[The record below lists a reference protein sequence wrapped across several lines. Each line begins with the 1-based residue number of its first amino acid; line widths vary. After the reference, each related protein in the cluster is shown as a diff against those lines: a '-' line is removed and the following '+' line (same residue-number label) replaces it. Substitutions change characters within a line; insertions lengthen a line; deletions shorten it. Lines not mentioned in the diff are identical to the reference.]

1 MPPAHGA
8 SLERTTATA
17 SGNTSERR
25 RTPRLADV
33 AKMAG
38 VSTGVVSR
46 IVNQDPTLKVR
57 PTTREAVESAIAMLD
72 YTPHASARALRR
84 AQTGMLGF
92 ALHSVNDP
100 IYAEMVDTAQA
111 EAARRNYSLILM
123 NIGELADRRDAF
135 REIVLGHRVDGL
147 LIHGG
152 HGVDESGLRE
162 LARGLP
168 SVMFNTEAGAGLRTI
183 RFDDAAAAERA
194 TQHLI
199 DLGHEAIMY
208 LGDTGSTSHR
218 RYQGY
223 RVAMAQAD
231 LPSYPLVASGLSP
244 DESHDATVHLL
255 RSGIPVTAI
264 VVVSTTAALGVH
276 SGIIAAGRRIPEDVS
291 IISIHDVWFARHLN
305 PPLSAVSLPVG
316 HLGALAVSILIE
328 QITAPGEG
336 DTVIAQPAPQVL
348 ARRSTGLRPR

>member
-1 MPPAHGA
+1 
-8 SLERTTATA
+8 
-17 SGNTSERR
+17 
-25 RTPRLADV
+25 
-33 AKMAG
+33 MAG
-38 VSTGVVSR
+38 VSTAVVSR
-46 IVNQDPTLKVR
+46 IVNQDPTLRVR
-57 PTTREAVESAIAMLD
+57 ATTREAVESAIAMLD
-72 YTPHASARALRR
+72 YTPHSSARALRK
-84 AQTGMLGF
+84 AQTGLLGF

-100 IYAEMVDTAQA
+100 IYAEMVDEAQA

-123 NIGELADRRDAF
+123 NIGELADRREAF

-168 SVMFNTEAGAGLRTI
+168 SVMFNTDPGAGLRTI
-183 RFDDAAAAERA
+183 RFDDATASGLA

-208 LGDTGSTSHR
+208 IGDTGSTSQR
-218 RYQGY
+218 RYEGY
-223 RVAMAQAD
+223 RTAMTQAG

-255 RSGIPVTAI
+255 RSGIPVTAL
-264 VVVSTTAALGVH
+264 VVVSTTQALGVH
-276 SGIIAAGRRIPEDVS
+276 SGIVAAGRRIPDDIS
-291 IISIHDVWFARHLN
+291 IISVHDVWFARHLN

-316 HLGALAVSILIE
+316 HLGAVAVSVLID
-328 QITAPGEG
+328 QITAPSEG
-336 DTVIAQPAPQVL
+336 DTVVTDPAPQVL
-348 ARRSTGLRPR
+348 SRRSTAPPRR